1 LPKSSV
7 TVYGSPEVSLNRTA
21 RKAVCFLMD
30 RSCGHNKCGM
40 EGWNVWDP
48 LGCLFF
54 SRKMSR
60 SAIKMPKFGM
70 QNDIIVL
77 LLNIRLNI
85 SGFLLEWVKT

>member
-1 LPKSSV
+1 
-7 TVYGSPEVSLNRTA
+7 
-21 RKAVCFLMD
+21 MD

-40 EGWNVWDP
+40 EGWTFGTFGM
-48 LGCLFF
+48 LII
-54 SRKMSR
+54 SRKMSQ

>member
-1 LPKSSV
+1 
-7 TVYGSPEVSLNRTA
+7 
-21 RKAVCFLMD
+21 
-30 RSCGHNKCGM
+30 M